1 MACLVAMESRS
12 KAREHGKARSQIR
25 FRTTMH
31 GTVVLQVMLW
41 RGWTEVEEEYD
52 WDIFWCGHL
61 QLLDLFTELHHY
73 QPHDAFTCDIPP

>member
-1 MACLVAMESRS
+1 MRIMACFIAMESRL
-12 KAREHGKARSQIR
+12 KAREHGKPRSQIR

-41 RGWTEVEEEYD
+41 RGWIEVEEEYD

-61 QLLDLFTELHHY
+61 QLADHLT
-73 QPHDAFTCDIPP
+73 